1 MHNNESEE
9 NKIIELNFYSK
20 CKIYLDNYFNE
31 IDRYSLIE
39 IKYYSSGWSKYFVV
53 SITIWMLMYPSL
65 FYKINLQKTSG
76 KELQFIILVSKSVH
90 CLFLI

>member
-39 IKYYSSGWSKYFVV
+39 IKYYSSG
-53 SITIWMLMYPSL
+53 
-65 FYKINLQKTSG
+65 
-76 KELQFIILVSKSVH
+76 
-90 CLFLI
+90 